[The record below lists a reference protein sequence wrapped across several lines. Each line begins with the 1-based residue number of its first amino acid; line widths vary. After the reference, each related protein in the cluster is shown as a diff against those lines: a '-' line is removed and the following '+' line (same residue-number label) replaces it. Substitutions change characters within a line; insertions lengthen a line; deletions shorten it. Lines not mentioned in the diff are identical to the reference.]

1 MFSIDTSIS
10 GILANNLKRSIEE
23 GNLLVNNRINSY
35 HIGQCVVCIKKYV
48 GLDFLYYHCQ
58 RYYVHGLLVIIMETC
73 KTRVEKHCRW

>member
-35 HIGQCVVCIKKYV
+35 HIGQCVVRIKKV
-48 GLDFLYYHCQ
+48 DKSNM
-58 RYYVHGLLVIIMETC
+58 LV
-73 KTRVEKHCRW
+73 